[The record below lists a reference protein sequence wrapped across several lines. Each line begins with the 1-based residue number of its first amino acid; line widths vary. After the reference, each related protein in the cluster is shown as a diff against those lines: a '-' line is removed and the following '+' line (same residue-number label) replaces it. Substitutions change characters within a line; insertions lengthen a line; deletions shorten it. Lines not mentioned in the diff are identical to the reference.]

1 MGITSSATDTAVVGE
16 QVSGA
21 RTRNRWDATPVIG
34 AGAASAGGP
43 AKRKRWDATP
53 VIGAGVGVGSM
64 AVSYTHLT
72 LPTIY
77 SV

>member
-1 MGITSSATDTAVVGE
+1 MVWCDVERKREREEEEEEEEEDEDEDEDDDEEENEEMTVRKG
-16 QVSGA
+16 
-21 RTRNRWDATPVIG
+21 
-34 AGAASAGGP
+34 
-43 AKRKRWDATP
+43 AKRKR
-53 VIGAGVGVGSM
+53 GHECG